1 MLKSQILALRAIT
14 SRFLVEMIKT
24 YLIVAFIVFAIL
36 VGLVSWMSYEFTAWW
51 LVFLLPIFFIGV
63 PAFGLIFLAGSLA
76 TKVAPVMTK
85 EQAKATKAYVRNLK
99 EVSEGLYTS
108 QLMIIF
114 KVASDVI
121 MKRGENGFIY
131 NMTTKSASLKTDFE
145 KLSKLFSNN

>member
-1 MLKSQILALRAIT
+1 
-14 SRFLVEMIKT
+14 
-24 YLIVAFIVFAIL
+24 
-36 VGLVSWMSYEFTAWW
+36 
-51 LVFLLPIFFIGV
+51 
-63 PAFGLIFLAGSLA
+63 
-76 TKVAPVMTK
+76 MTK